1 MEEGFY
7 KADSG
12 ELMFA
17 PNAVF
22 NANYT
27 LQRELAD
34 TYEYPVDGWTWYESR
49 DAAEFGLMPVTAERV
64 VGEYFSA
71 YQLIALQRLEFALV
85 AAGKPLGPKMTAA
98 KNWLE
103 SVMLGWALDPTEK
116 PQSDF
121 GAPSGGVTFEQA
133 SAEAVASLQ
142 EP

>member
-1 MEEGFY
+1 MESGFY

-17 PNAVF
+17 PNSVH

-34 TYEYPVDGWTWYESR
+34 TYEYPVDGWSWYESR

-85 AAGKPLGPKMTAA
+85 AAGLPLGPKMTAT
-98 KNWLE
+98 KEWLE
-103 SVMLGWALDPTEK
+103 SVMLGWALDPTPA
-116 PQSDF
+116 PQESF
-121 GAPSGGVTFEQA
+121 GQPQASFEEA
-133 SAEAVASLQ
+133 SAEAVGDLSSN
-142 EP
+142 P

>member
-1 MEEGFY
+1 MESGFY

-17 PNAVF
+17 PNSVH

-34 TYEYPVDGWTWYESR
+34 TYDYPVDGWTWYESR

-85 AAGKPLGPKMTAA
+85 AAGLPLGPKMTAA
-98 KNWLE
+98 KEWLE
-103 SVMLGWALDPTEK
+103 TVMLGWAMNPTPA
-116 PQSDF
+116 PQESF
-121 GAPSGGVTFEQA
+121 GQPQASFAEA
-133 SAEAVASLQ
+133 SAEAVADLQ
-142 EP
+142 QP

>member
-1 MEEGFY
+1 MESGFY
-7 KADSG
+7 KADDG
-12 ELMFA
+12 ELLFA
-17 PNAVF
+17 PNAVH

-85 AAGKPLGPKMTAA
+85 AAGKPLGVKMQAA
-98 KNWLE
+98 KEWLE
-103 SVMLGWALDPTEK
+103 SVMLGWALDPTPK
-116 PQSDF
+116 PQESF
-121 GAPSGGVTFEQA
+121 GQPQASFEEA
-133 SAEAVASLQ
+133 SAEAVGDLQ
-142 EP
+142 QP

>member
-1 MEEGFY
+1 MESGFY

-12 ELMFA
+12 ELLFA

-34 TYEYPVDGWTWYESR
+34 TYDYPVDGWSWYESR

-98 KNWLE
+98 KEWLE
-103 SVMLGWALDPTEK
+103 SVMLGWALDPTPA
-116 PQSDF
+116 PQESF
-121 GAPSGGVTFEQA
+121 GVPQASFEEA
-133 SAEAVASLQ
+133 SAEAVGDLM
-142 EP
+142 P

>member
-1 MEEGFY
+1 MESGFY

-34 TYEYPVDGWTWYESR
+34 TYDYPVDGWTWYESR

-98 KNWLE
+98 KEWLE
-103 SVMLGWALDPTEK
+103 SVMLGWALDPTPKQQESFGV
-116 PQSDF
+116 PQAS
-121 GAPSGGVTFEQA
+121 FEEA
-133 SAEAVASLQ
+133 SAEAVGDLM
-142 EP
+142 P